1 MDLRRKL
8 RAGDRPVGGWCSFP
22 SPSVAEALATAAF
35 DFVTI
40 DTEHAP
46 TTIETVENGIRAVE
60 AAPGPTE
67 PLVRVAEVDATRIA
81 RVLDAGA
88 AGVIAPRVNTVEAA
102 RELARACRY
111 PSQDADGA
119 PARTDGSEGD
129 ADSAVNTGTRG
140 VGLGRASAYG
150 RRIDETVRAAN
161 DEVAVIAQIET
172 EEAVENA
179 EAIADVAGIDALL
192 VGPADLSASIGRF
205 RAFDDPAF
213 ETAIARTVAAAE
225 TAGVPVGT
233 LATSEERIDAWLD
246 AGFDF
251 LIVGTDAG
259 FLVVGADRAIERYEE
274 SV

>member
-1 MDLRRKL
+1 MDLRRKR

-46 TTIETVENGIRAVE
+46 ATIETVENGIRAVE

-81 RVLDAGA
+81 RVLDA
-88 AGVIAPRVNTVEAA
+88 
-102 RELARACRY
+102 
-111 PSQDADGA
+111 
-119 PARTDGSEGD
+119 
-129 ADSAVNTGTRG
+129 
-140 VGLGRASAYG
+140 
-150 RRIDETVRAAN
+150 
-161 DEVAVIAQIET
+161 
-172 EEAVENA
+172 
-179 EAIADVAGIDALL
+179 
-192 VGPADLSASIGRF
+192 
-205 RAFDDPAF
+205 
-213 ETAIARTVAAAE
+213 E

-259 FLVVGADRAIERYEE
+259 FLVAGADRAIERYEE

>member
-1 MDLRRKL
+1 MDLKRKL
-8 RAGDRPVGGWCSFP
+8 RAGDRPVGGWCSLP

-35 DFVTI
+35 DFVAI
-40 DTEHAP
+40 DTEHATA
-46 TTIETVENGIRAVE
+46 TTEAVENGIRAVE
-60 AAPGPTE
+60 AVSGATE

-81 RVLDAGA
+81 RALDAGA
-88 AGVIAPRVNTVEAA
+88 AGVMAPQVNTVESA

-111 PSQDADGA
+111 PSQEADGA
-119 PARTDGSEGD
+119 PARTDGSESD

-150 RRIDETVRAAN
+150 RRIDETVRTAN
-161 DEVAVIAQIET
+161 DEIAVIAQIET
-172 EEAVENA
+172 ERAVDNA
-179 EAIADVAGIDALL
+179 EAIADVAGIDALF
-192 VGPADLSASIGRF
+192 VGPADLSASLGRF

-213 ETAIARTVAAAE
+213 ETAMTRTVAAAE
-225 TAGVPVGT
+225 TAGIPVGT

-259 FLVVGADRAIERYEE
+259 FLAAGADRAIDRYEE